1 MHHPSKITITLLLAA
16 STLFLAACQ
25 MAPSGDTGGR
35 VDPSR
40 TTPAERNDARVL
52 PSALFEFGDGVAQQ
66 LVSDMKDIPELNG
79 EYRATVVFGDINNKT
94 GIVST
99 NDFEAFRTRIRG
111 QLMQSRTVLKNVRFV
126 ESRARV
132 NDLIRRETG
141 SGGGGDLLQEGTRKE
156 RTELNAAYTYF
167 LNGDMY
173 RVERGGNA
181 VNLYMMNF
189 NLTNMESGEVI
200 WTNTPYE
207 VKQAR

>member
-1 MHHPSKITITLLLAA
+1 MTTYCNLSLAVLSAA
-16 STLFLAACQ
+16 SLCMLTGCQ

-52 PSALFEFGDGVAQQ
+52 PSAMFEFGDGVAQQ
-66 LVSDMKDIPELNG
+66 LANDMKDIPELNG

-94 GIVST
+94 GIVSS

-111 QLMQSRTVLKNVRFV
+111 QLMQSRNVLKNVRFV

-141 SGGGGDLLQEGTRKE
+141 TGGDLLQEGTRKE
-156 RTELNAAYTYF
+156 RAELNAAYTYF

-189 NLTNMESGEVI
+189 NLTNMETGEII